1 MYNGVIFAAA
11 DDDNNNN
18 NNDDDDD
25 NDNDNDRT
33 NAQLDMQD
41 KWYNDHHHE
50 KHKYISQKQNSVS

>member
-18 NNDDDDD
+18 NNNDDDD
-25 NDNDNDRT
+25 ND